1 VKNLLKLFAWLQTSA
16 TSLRRE
22 EGQTMAEYGVVLTVI
37 TLAIVTA
44 FAVFGTGIERSILR
58 AVALIPK

>member
-1 VKNLLKLFAWLQTSA
+1 MHEKTTHETEHAQHVAC
-16 TSLRRE
+16 E
-22 EGQTMAEYGVVLTVI
+22 ERGQTMAEYGVVLTVI

>member
-1 VKNLLKLFAWLQTSA
+1 MHEKTTHETEHAQNVAC
-16 TSLRRE
+16 E
-22 EGQTMAEYGVVLTVI
+22 ERGQTMAEYGVVLTVI